1 MKYLKRIAALL
12 LSAVMLSG
20 CTILSSGDDLL
31 QTPRAS
37 KSYLL
42 LEQKLVGLG
51 ENMTPISPQSGQYR
65 NTVIFEDLNGDGE
78 DEAIAFMRQ
87 GAGGQIFV
95 YIFQLADDAYEQIG
109 CITGQGTA
117 IGSLSFLSFSKDG
130 RNKGM
135 ILTWT
140 LSNSVE
146 HGMTVCGMKDGQM
159 QGLTELEYTDYT
171 TCDLDGDDADEL
183 LALNYSDNARKC
195 AQLYDYQEG
204 KMVLQSQADATQ
216 DVQSIANITTGQLE
230 SGEMAVFVDN
240 KFEKDNGMQTD
251 IYAVTGKTLDNLALT
266 SGASTYRPVSMYYSD
281 DVDGDGMVEIPQLW
295 AMKGYEKAPQQEIQW
310 EIDWYQYSLDPD
322 KERFR
327 AFTTYSSLSEEWSL
341 IFPTNWRGHVTVTT
355 TGDSDVS
362 QTIFSD
368 AKTSEV
374 LVTIYVFGGADR
386 QTASKAG
393 DLITLGLSSSNCYS
407 AKINSNA
414 ESELAIGETRIRRNF
429 SIVQKEWY

>member
-12 LSAVMLSG
+12 LSAVLLSG

-42 LEQKLVGLG
+42 LEKKLVGLG
-51 ENMTPISPQSGQYR
+51 EDMTAISPQSGQYR
-65 NTVIFEDLNGDGE
+65 NTVVFEDLNGDGE

-87 GAGGQIFV
+87 GTGGQIFV
-95 YIFQLADDAYEQIG
+95 YIFQLVDGAYEQIG

-117 IGSLSFLSFSKDG
+117 IGSLSFLSFGKDG
-130 RNKGM
+130 QNKGM

-146 HGMTVCGMKDGQM
+146 HGMTVCGMENGEMK
-159 QGLTELEYTDYT
+159 GLTELEYTDYT
-171 TCDLDGDDADEL
+171 TCDLDDDGADEL
-183 LALNYSDNARKC
+183 LALNYGDNGRKC

-216 DVQSIANITTGQLE
+216 DVQGIANIMTGQLE

-251 IYAVTGKTLDNLALT
+251 IYAITGKTLDNLALT
-266 SGASTYRPVSMYYSD
+266 SGVSTYRPVSMYYSD
-281 DVDGDGMVEIPQLW
+281 DVDGDGLVEIPQLH
-295 AMKGYEKAPQQEIQW
+295 AMKGYEKASQQETQW
-310 EIDWYQYSLDPD
+310 EIDWYHYSLNPNE
-322 KERFR
+322 ERLR

-341 IFPTNWRGHVTVTT
+341 IFPNSWRRSVMVTT

-368 AKTSEV
+368 AETSEV

-393 DLITLGLSSSNCYS
+393 DLIDLGSSSSNCYS
-407 AKINSNA
+407 AKINNNA
-414 ESELAIGETRIRRNF
+414 DSGLAVGETRIRRNF